1 MTSPNASGEL
11 RTAVILRAGNGRHW
25 GAPVM
30 AKKNFKDLTERE
42 ILALAIQL
50 EEEDSRVYGD
60 FAEGLRESYPSTAKA
75 FDEMA
80 GEESRHRQML
90 IDMHRQR
97 FGDHIPLI
105 RRQDVKGFLDRRP
118 MWLVRPLG
126 IHAVRKQ
133 VEIMEL
139 ETRRFYEHALEKV
152 SNASTRKLL
161 GDLAEIERQHSE
173 FAESLEEKQ
182 VSTGERAEEEK
193 SRRRLFVLRI
203 IQPGLA
209 GLMDG
214 SVSTLA
220 PIFAAAFATHKSW
233 DAFLVGLAASVGAGI
248 SMAFAEALSDDGS
261 LTGRGQPVFRGSV
274 TGLMTTIGG
283 IGHTLPF
290 LIADFRAAFTVAV
303 IVVAIEL
310 AVISYVRHK
319 YMDTPILSSA
329 FQVIVGGS
337 LVFAIGILIGSS

>member
-1 MTSPNASGEL
+1 
-11 RTAVILRAGNGRHW
+11 
-25 GAPVM
+25 M
-30 AKKNFKDLTERE
+30 AKKNFKDLSERE

-50 EEEDSRVYGD
+50 EEEDSRVYAD
-60 FAEGLRESYPSTAKA
+60 FADGLRENYPATAKI
-75 FDEMA
+75 FDEMQA
-80 GEESRHRQML
+80 EESRHRQRL

-105 RRQDVKGFLDRRP
+105 RRQDVKGFIERRP
-118 MWLVRPLG
+118 VWLTRPLG
-126 IHAVRKQ
+126 INAVRKQ

-139 ETRRFYEHALEKV
+139 ETRQFYDHALQKI
-152 SNASTRKLL
+152 SDASTRKLI
-161 GDLAEIERQHSE
+161 GDLAEVERQHSAL
-173 FAESLEEKQ
+173 AESLEQKELTPD
-182 VSTGERAEEEK
+182 VRAEEEK
-193 SRRRLFVLRI
+193 TGRRMFVLQV

-261 LTGRGQPVFRGSV
+261 LTGRGRPVIRGLV
-274 TGLMTTIGG
+274 TGLMTATGG

-290 LIADFRAAFTVAV
+290 LLADFHAAFVVAV
-303 IVVAIEL
+303 LVVAVEL
-310 AVISYVRHK
+310 AIISYVRHR
-319 YMDTPILSSA
+319 YMDTPLLSSA
-329 FQVIVGGS
+329 FQVIVGGT
-337 LVFAIGILIGSS
+337 LVFIVGILIGGRG